1 MGNICHKF
9 CSDENEDENE
19 KNEDNISNNEKN
31 EIKKKIDVGSENE
44 RCENNLMEKKPIIEE
59 DNINIFGIINSGNTC
74 FMNSSLQCLFHLNNF
89 KKYILNIPDELLE
102 EKELTKEFKDLLNII
117 EKEER
122 MINASKIKKILSKV
136 EDKYKTNEQCDA
148 NEFIS
153 IFLNQMLNELKGFGQ
168 SSKINFPNN
177 IKDDEMKKQFERLN
191 KLFIYKNNSFLIDLF
206 YGRLLKELYCEKGHR
221 ISIKFQIYNM
231 IELPINECFNKI
243 KKFFYRYTNSYY
255 YQVEQNNNKVELIDL
270 LKEYQNNHLVDGE
283 IECEKCGK
291 NVKYYSKTT
300 IFDSPQYLIIFLNQ
314 NLENYYNSQ
323 FVNFEETFNTTGF
336 IKGNNTIYN
345 LVGVIDYFGNSV
357 FQDYSSKY
365 KNLNDKNWYKV
376 VNSKIQLI
384 SDFKT
389 MEKKNAIILF
399 YEKS

>member
-1 MGNICHKF
+1 
-9 CSDENEDENE
+9 
-19 KNEDNISNNEKN
+19 
-31 EIKKKIDVGSENE
+31 
-44 RCENNLMEKKPIIEE
+44 
-59 DNINIFGIINSGNTC
+59 
-74 FMNSSLQCLFHLNNF
+74 MNSSLQCLFHLNNF

-122 MINASKIKKILSKV
+122 MINASKIKQILSKV

-231 IELPINECFNKI
+231 IEVPINKCFNKI
-243 KKFFYRYTNSYY
+243 KNFLSI
-255 YQVEQNNNKVELIDL
+255 YQCL
-270 LKEYQNNHLVDGE
+270 L
-283 IECEKCGK
+283 
-291 NVKYYSKTT
+291 
-300 IFDSPQYLIIFLNQ
+300 
-314 NLENYYNSQ
+314 
-323 FVNFEETFNTTGF
+323 
-336 IKGNNTIYN
+336 
-345 LVGVIDYFGNSV
+345 
-357 FQDYSSKY
+357 
-365 KNLNDKNWYKV
+365 
-376 VNSKIQLI
+376 
-384 SDFKT
+384 
-389 MEKKNAIILF
+389 
-399 YEKS
+399 

>member
-1 MGNICHKF
+1 
-9 CSDENEDENE
+9 
-19 KNEDNISNNEKN
+19 
-31 EIKKKIDVGSENE
+31 
-44 RCENNLMEKKPIIEE
+44 
-59 DNINIFGIINSGNTC
+59 
-74 FMNSSLQCLFHLNNF
+74 MNSSLQCLFQLNNF

-243 KKFFYRYTNSYY
+243 KKFFFQYFNRNY
-255 YQVEQNNNKVELIDL
+255 NKVELIDL

-283 IECEKCGK
+283 IECEKCGR

-323 FVNFEETFNTTGF
+323 FVNFEETFHTKGL
-336 IKGNNTIYN
+336 IEGNNKIYR
-345 LVGVIDYFGNSV
+345 LVGVIDYFGNRENGHYTASCI
-357 FQDYSSKY
+357 
-365 KNLNDKNWYKV
+365 KNNIWYY
-376 VNSKIQLI
+376 I
-384 SDFKT
+384 SDTYVERLNNFNDVKS
-389 MEKKNAIILF
+389 KNACILF
-399 YEKS
+399 YSRD

>member
-1 MGNICHKF
+1 MNY
-9 CSDENEDENE
+9 NWNN
-19 KNEDNISNNEKN
+19 KNKD
-31 EIKKKIDVGSENE
+31 
-44 RCENNLMEKKPIIEE
+44 R
-59 DNINIFGIINSGNTC
+59 IFGLENKGKNIC

-102 EKELTKEFKDLLNII
+102 EKELTKEFKDLLITI
-117 EKEER
+117 EKGER

-323 FVNFEETFNTTGF
+323 FVNFEETFHTKGL
-336 IKGNNTIYN
+336 IEGNNKIYR
-345 LVGVIDYFGNSV
+345 LVGVIDYFGNR
-357 FQDYSSKY
+357 
-365 KNLNDKNWYKV
+365 KNGHYTASCIKNNIWYY
-376 VNSKIQLI
+376 I
-384 SDFKT
+384 SDTYVERLNNFNDVKS
-389 MEKKNAIILF
+389 KNYYILF
-399 YEKS
+399 YSRDK